1 MDYFVSLDVGVE
13 DTALCVVDG
22 EGGVLLQCEVP
33 TDPQAIAEAVRP
45 YRKNLRRAG
54 HEAGAL
60 SPWLQAE
67 LLALG
72 LPVLCVEARHAKA
85 AMSAQ
90 RNKTDAADALG
101 LAHIMRTG
109 WFKRAHMKAEGT
121 YRLRL
126 LLTHRRNLKRK
137 FLDIENAIRHSLKTF
152 GIRIKGTGRAG
163 FEKRIRELIGT
174 MLDARAGLSSATA
187 MAFWRRTW

>member
-1 MDYFVSLDVGVE
+1 MDYFVGLDVGVE
-13 DTALCVVDG
+13 DTALCVVDVDG
-22 EGGVLLQCEVP
+22 AVLLQTEVP
-33 TDPQAIAEAVRP
+33 TDPQAMAEAVAP
-45 YRKNLRRAG
+45 YRRTLRRVG

-60 SPWLQAE
+60 SPWLQSE
-67 LLALG
+67 LLSLG
-72 LPVLCVEARHAKA
+72 LPVICVEARHARA

-109 WFKRAHMKAEGT
+109 WFKRARMKAEGT

-137 FLDIENAIRHSLKTF
+137 FLDIENAIRHSLN
-152 GIRIKGTGRAG
+152 
-163 FEKRIRELIGT
+163 
-174 MLDARAGLSSATA
+174 DH
-187 MAFWRRTW
+187 